1 MKTFRTCKK
10 TILVLVILLWA
21 ILSIIDYVPELPS
34 SQPITQVDYG
44 SYIRAY
50 MVENLFA
57 IVFCIM
63 SLVIGILMIIY
74 GLSVKRNI
82 SKLKKEGA
90 VAVNLGEFVLISGIW
105 VITDSRALTIFTTDC
120 GGMLNRNAI
129 AFLSYI
135 SIMLLPIIYIFPLF
149 RRYYRS
155 KSCGLW
161 MGCLY

>member
-1 MKTFRTCKK
+1 MVNPLACSLGNDNDNLCGNIVSICHSKNATFWCVNNT
-10 TILVLVILLWA
+10 
-21 ILSIIDYVPELPS
+21 
-34 SQPITQVDYG
+34 
-44 SYIRAY
+44 Y